1 MSHDEPCQTIE
12 NEETS
17 FIKNNYSE
25 KCRLDIAVT
34 ERAEKHNAD
43 EHTTGPDQDRKLTR
57 SKLEYSIVQKNP
69 KINDI
74 VDHPN
79 KENAFTLLFIIRT
92 NNFLW

>member
-43 EHTTGPDQDRKLTR
+43 EHTTNKWYVCRLFPVKSTEMFDSG
-57 SKLEYSIVQKNP
+57 SI
-69 KINDI
+69 
-74 VDHPN
+74 
-79 KENAFTLLFIIRT
+79 
-92 NNFLW
+92 